1 MATTK
6 VGPAPDV
13 QFLEEE
19 ELLEGLVQ
27 LTGGKLGIAHAL
39 LQEVIEKTDQELKKT
54 LQGIKA
60 DIPAAGHGGECRRK
74 PITIC
79 WRSLA

>member
-39 LQEVIEKTDQELKKT
+39 LQEVIEKTDQELKN
-54 LQGIKA
+54 
-60 DIPAAGHGGECRRK
+60 DPARNRG
-74 PITIC
+74 
-79 WRSLA
+79 